1 MQAAG
6 LSPRGYPRLDSL
18 KWSKLLTNQVSNA
31 TSAILGWTPAQAFAH
46 PGVYRL
52 EIEALRETAAV
63 MRRSRIPF
71 VDLPGVPVRSLAAVI
86 HWPPQITRPLLR
98 RVVVGGRGDK
108 LPSFSYDLARR
119 RSEVLWL
126 NGAVADAAAQAGGA
140 APANATL
147 TAVLMALV
155 SGAEPADSYTNHP
168 DRLLA
173 RASQAGVPGV
183 AGYNPLR

>member
-1 MQAAG
+1 M
-6 LSPRGYPRLDSL
+6 
-18 KWSKLLTNQVSNA
+18 
-31 TSAILGWTPAQAFAH
+31 
-46 PGVYRL
+46 
-52 EIEALRETAAV
+52 
-63 MRRSRIPF
+63 
-71 VDLPGVPVRSLAAVI
+71 
-86 HWPPQITRPLLR
+86 
-98 RVVVGGRGDK
+98 GGRGDK

-155 SGAEPADSYTNHP
+155 NGAEPGDSYTNRP

-173 RASQAGVPGV
+173 HASHGRGAGGGGV
-183 AGYNPLR
+183 